1 MPEKNLKKVG
11 ILPCHAMSQNDTSQ
25 NDTSQND
32 TSQNDTSQNK
42 IGFKNALCKNDAKN
56 VTCNLRV
63 SLGLACITTRL
74 KS

>member
-11 ILPCHAMSQNDTSQ
+11 ILPCHAM
-25 NDTSQND
+25 SQND